1 MPVSRPAPVLAAIDV
16 GTNAVRLELA
26 RVGPEGSLETLHQER
41 DPIRPGEGVFK
52 TGSIPEP
59 AIERL
64 ISTLRRYNA
73 LCRRHQ
79 AQVKAVATS
88 AVREARNKD
97 EVVERV
103 QREVGVQLEVISGK
117 EEARLICLGVL
128 HRKPKD
134 HRSVLIDIGGGSTE
148 IITAVGERPTN
159 LWSLQL
165 GAVRLTQVFDAAGTI
180 SSKKLK
186 VMRNHASEVADKML
200 PARLGRIPKMGLG
213 SSGTINAVVGF
224 AGREGAGHATLRE
237 LTEAVETLAG
247 LGPAGRRKHF
257 DPQRAEIILSGA
269 VVLEMVAK
277 RLGVEAVASVT
288 RGLRDGV
295 LVDLLQKSDATFED
309 HGLPEAA
316 LALGR
321 RFHFDEK
328 HHTHVAALS
337 VSLFDQLKR
346 LHQLPPITR
355 AYLEVAA
362 LLHDVGNAVSFERHH
377 KHSYYLIQ
385 NADLPGLGDRE
396 RELVARVARYHR
408 RAHPDPGHAGLQGL
422 TVAEARTVRRLATLL
437 RLANALDRS
446 HRQTVRSMTARSQSG
461 NVALTLKTRGAV
473 ELELWNVER
482 ELANFRRVFGRGLVL
497 HVAR

>member
-1 MPVSRPAPVLAAIDV
+1 MIPSAPARGCSRP
-16 GTNAVRLELA
+16 GT
-26 RVGPEGSLETLHQER
+26 
-41 DPIRPGEGVFK
+41 
-52 TGSIPEP
+52 IPEP

-148 IITAVGERPTN
+148 IVTAVGERPTN

-165 GAVRLTQVFDAAGTI
+165 GAVRLTQVFNCRGHHLEQEAQGDAQPRLRGGGQD
-180 SSKKLK
+180 
-186 VMRNHASEVADKML
+186 ASG
-200 PARLGRIPKMGLG
+200 PARGASPRWAWAARAP
-213 SSGTINAVVGF
+213 STRWWASP
-224 AGREGAGHATLRE
+224 GREGAGHATLRE

-277 RLGVEAVASVT
+277 RLGVETVAAVT

-316 LALGR
+316 IALGR

-346 LHQLPPITR
+346 LHQLPPIAR

-408 RAHPDPGHAGLQGL
+408 RAPSGSGPRRAGGPDL
-422 TVAEARTVRRLATLL
+422 AEARTVRRLATLL

-446 HRQTVRSMTARSQSG
+446 HRQTVRSMTARS
-461 NVALTLKTRGAV
+461 
-473 ELELWNVER
+473 
-482 ELANFRRVFGRGLVL
+482 
-497 HVAR
+497 